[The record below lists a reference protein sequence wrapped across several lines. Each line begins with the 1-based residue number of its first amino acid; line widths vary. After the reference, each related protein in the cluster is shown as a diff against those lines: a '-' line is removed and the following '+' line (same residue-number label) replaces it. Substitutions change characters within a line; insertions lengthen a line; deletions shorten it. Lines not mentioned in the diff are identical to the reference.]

1 MPPTYNMQAIQL
13 DLFTGRR
20 IDSSG
25 HDTINKLF
33 NWCDHDDEDY
43 SAEDDLAC
51 LNPCATCELKDVCS
65 DDDCACNSANFNL
78 LGTRFQNLE
87 QYITALKLQG
97 WWHPAKSYI
106 VKH

>member
-1 MPPTYNMQAIQL
+1 MNAIQL

-25 HDTINKLF
+25 HNAINELYT
-33 NWCDHDDEDY
+33 WCDHEEDDY
-43 SAEDDLAC
+43 RAEDDLEC
-51 LNPCATCELKDVCS
+51 LNPCCTCELKGICTDGE
-65 DDDCACNSANFNL
+65 CACNDANFNL
-78 LGTRFQNLE
+78 AGTRYPNLE
-87 QYITALKLQG
+87 EYIQELKLQG

>member
-1 MPPTYNMQAIQL
+1 MPPTYNMNAIQL
-13 DLFTGRR
+13 DLFTG
-20 IDSSG
+20 
-25 HDTINKLF
+25 KVVEP
-33 NWCDHDDEDY
+33 WCDLGDDDY
-43 SAEDDLAC
+43 SAEDDIAC
-51 LNPCATCELKDVCS
+51 LNPCATCELKEVCS